1 MSRSLPFVRP
11 RRRALALA
19 ALLTALTLPA
29 AAQTA
34 AWPSKTIRLITPNS
48 AGSGADIVS
57 RRLAER
63 LGTAL
68 GQTVYVDNIPGAG
81 GVLGGETLARAPK
94 DGYTLAV
101 VSSNYVIFPHL
112 YKGLKFNPLGDIATV
127 ATLGTIPMVLATQP
141 TFPANNVAEL
151 AALAKQSPGK
161 LTMGSSG
168 NGTVLHLVGEYMQ
181 EQGGFKLLHVPY
193 KGVAPELPDLVAGNI
208 DVAFFAWSSVEGLV
222 KQGRLKAIGVS
233 GPKRLADL
241 PGVAPIGDAL
251 PGFNLESWLV
261 LIGPAG
267 LPAEV
272 VERLNREVNAI
283 LKSDSFASLL
293 AKDGIVTRIS
303 TPAETRQFVESEYVK
318 HGKLVKA
325 SGATVS
331 E

>member
-1 MSRSLPFVRP
+1 MPQAFFP
-11 RRRALALA
+11 ARRRLVALTA
-19 ALLTALTLPA
+19 ALGAAFALPA

-34 AWPSKTIRLITPNS
+34 WPAKPIRLITPNS
-48 AGSGADIVS
+48 AGSGADIVT

-63 LGTAL
+63 LGPAL
-68 GQTVYVDNIPGAG
+68 GQTVYVENIPGAG
-81 GVLGGETLARAPK
+81 GVLGTETLIRAPK

-112 YKGLKFNPLGDIATV
+112 YKGLKFNALADITPIAT
-127 ATLGTIPMVLATQP
+127 LCTIPMVLVTQP
-141 TFPANNVAEL
+141 GFAANNAAEL
-151 AALAKQSPGK
+151 AAMAKKSPGK

-193 KGVAPELPDLVAGNI
+193 KGVAPVLPDLVAGNV
-208 DVAFFAWSSVEGLV
+208 DVAFFAWSSVEGMV
-222 KQGRLKAIGVS
+222 KAGRLKAIGVS
-233 GPKRLADL
+233 GTRRLADL
-241 PGVAPIGDAL
+241 PNVAPIGETL
-251 PGFNLESWLV
+251 PGFNLESWV
-261 LIGPAG
+261 VVIGPAG

-272 VERLNREVNAI
+272 VERVNREVNAI
-283 LKSDSFASLL
+283 VRSEPFTAFLT
-293 AKDGIVTRIS
+293 KDGMLPRTG
-303 TPAETRQFVESEYVK
+303 TPAETKQFVESEYVK

>member
-1 MSRSLPFVRP
+1 M
-11 RRRALALA
+11 
-19 ALLTALTLPA
+19 
-29 AAQTA
+29 
-34 AWPSKTIRLITPNS
+34 I
-48 AGSGADIVS
+48 
-57 RRLAER
+57 
-63 LGTAL
+63 
-68 GQTVYVDNIPGAG
+68 Y
-81 GVLGGETLARAPK
+81 
-94 DGYTLAV
+94 
-101 VSSNYVIFPHL
+101 PHL
-112 YKGLKFNPLGDIATV
+112 YKGLKFNALTDITPI
-127 ATLGTIPMVLATQP
+127 ATLGTIPMVLATKLS
-141 TFPANNVAEL
+141 FPADNVAEL
-151 AALAKQSPGK
+151 AALAKKSPGK

-233 GPKRLADL
+233 GPRRLADL
-241 PGVAPIGDAL
+241 PGVAPIGDTL
-251 PGFNLESWLV
+251 PGFSLESWLA

-283 LKSDSFASLL
+283 LKSDGFAALL
-293 AKDGIVTRIS
+293 TRDGIVARTS

-318 HGKLVKA
+318 HGRLVVS
-325 SGATVS
+325 SGAKVA